1 MHAILVTVHVVICGC
16 GNRSPAPTPNKLV
29 EGLRKVPELA
39 TPRKEHVLRGQWR
52 FTVSDPI
59 VLVLMLMLVLYT
71 CKASP
76 VPMYFYGKAVT
87 QPSVL
92 CAERIQEDNED
103 GELGDEVEEKEDLWK
118 LWNAVR
124 QDGDQRDPLLATAS
138 GRMGAAKASFND
150 KHVLLKRDSA
160 DRSPLDNSNSRSK
173 HSYAPSGPSIAE
185 STRSIDSVPG
195 SGSKHTAYKPLPY
208 ESLSRPAV
216 NNNTFELSGNGKFG
230 SPEARTKAAAPAAPA
245 TYTYNNSTY
254 NIVGSPPA
262 AGSANKQRLPASPTR
277 YGPGVSCVGVL
288 LVRLRFAPCC
298 CMHGVPPPVGRAA
311 RISPACMSVCARLGK
326 PSTCRVAE
334 FERCSTLCG
343 VDFHANT
350 ECSPRRWI

>member
-1 MHAILVTVHVVICGC
+1 MG
-16 GNRSPAPTPNKLV
+16 
-29 EGLRKVPELA
+29 
-39 TPRKEHVLRGQWR
+39 
-52 FTVSDPI
+52 
-59 VLVLMLMLVLYT
+59 
-71 CKASP
+71 
-76 VPMYFYGKAVT
+76 
-87 QPSVL
+87 
-92 CAERIQEDNED
+92 AEDRIREDDED
-103 GELGDEVEEKEDLWK
+103 GELGDEGEEKEDLWK

-150 KHVLLKRDSA
+150 KHALLKRDSA
-160 DRSPLDNSNSRSK
+160 DRSPLDGNTSRSK

-216 NNNTFELSGNGKFG
+216 NNNTFELSSNGKFG
-230 SPEARTKAAAPAAPA
+230 SPEARGVKAATPAAPA

-262 AGSANKQRLPASPTR
+262 PGSANNQRLPASPTR

-288 LVRLRFAPCC
+288 LLRLQSPYFCSVYPA
-298 CMHGVPPPVGRAA
+298 GRRAV
-311 RISPACMSVCARLGK
+311 RISPVYMSVCSGLGE
-326 PSTCRVAE
+326 PSTCRVTE
-334 FERCSTLCG
+334 FERCPTLCG

-350 ECSPRRWI
+350 ECSPRCWI

>member
-230 SPEARTKAAAPAAPA
+230 SPEARGVKAATLAAPA

-262 AGSANKQRLPASPTR
+262 AGSTNNQRLPASPTR
-277 YGPGVSCVGVL
+277 YGPEVSCVKVW
-288 LVRLRFAPCC
+288 VSRLQSPRTFAVCT
-298 CMHGVPPPVGRAA
+298 PPVGELWEFALSICLYVLDWANPAPAA
-311 RISPACMSVCARLGK
+311 
-326 PSTCRVAE
+326 
-334 FERCSTLCG
+334 
-343 VDFHANT
+343 
-350 ECSPRRWI
+350 